1 MQYRQFGK
9 LDWKV
14 SALGFGAMRLP
25 IIGEDPSKIDEPE
38 AIKMIRYAVDHGV
51 NYIDTAYFYHMN
63 KSEILVGKALKDG
76 YRQKV
81 KLATKLPCDM
91 VESAKDF
98 DRFFN
103 EQLKRLDTKPDF
115 YLLHGLGAHSW
126 HKVRD
131 LGVMKWAEKRQA
143 DDYFDQLAFS
153 FHDEYDAFKEIVDAY
168 DNWTFAQVM
177 YNYIDVN
184 SQATSR
190 GVKYAADK
198 GLGIVVMEP
207 LRGGVLART
216 PLPEIAKVWETA
228 PRKLNYPEWGLQW
241 LWNQPEISVVLS
253 GMTTMQQVKDN
264 IVAANRSGVGTLNP
278 AELAVIDKVR
288 EAYRGL
294 YPVPCTACR
303 YCQPCP
309 NDVDIPRIFEIYN
322 DAVAY
327 NIQNVGRMRYSGPR
341 LEGHRVDKCTECNQC
356 VEACPQRIAIPDWLK
371 KAEEFLGPPK

>member
-131 LGVMKWAEKRQA
+131 LGVMKWAEKRQG
-143 DDYFDQLAFS
+143 DGYFAHLAFS
-153 FHDEYDAFKEIVDAY
+153 FHGEYDAFKEIVDAY

-216 PLPEIAKVWETA
+216 PLPEIAREGATTLIA
-228 PRKLNYPEWGLQW
+228 RTDGFATP
-241 LWNQPEISVVLS
+241 SVI
-253 GMTTMQQVKDN
+253 VKDCPMLALAGSPTK
-264 IVAANRSGVGTLNP
+264 VAAS
-278 AELAVIDKVR
+278 D
-288 EAYRGL
+288 EAGR
-294 YPVPCTACR
+294 VTA
-303 YCQPCP
+303 
-309 NDVDIPRIFEIYN
+309 NAFAS
-322 DAVAY
+322 DA
-327 NIQNVGRMRYSGPR
+327 SP
-341 LEGHRVDKCTECNQC
+341 
-356 VEACPQRIAIPDWLK
+356 
-371 KAEEFLGPPK
+371 